1 GAGTKAS
8 RSGPQLTAGCPDGR
22 ARRSDG
28 RLHTGGWFPLRAAHH
43 STHRCCVRRA
53 GRAMPSSLKP
63 LHPGGCFS
71 LGTLGCPVIGTD
83 RKSTRLNSSHVKI
96 SYAVFCSVPLR
107 LLHASPTRRSSDLDG
122 RARRSDG
129 RLHTGGWFPLRAAH
143 HSTHRCCVRRAGRA
157 MPSSLKPLHPGGCF
171 SLGTLGCPVIGTMV
185 VGRGREDLGKKKAR
199 ATRCEAT

>member
-1 GAGTKAS
+1 HGAPVLQGRLQCERGRELRTGGAGTKAS
-8 RSGPQLTAGCPDGR
+8 RSGPQLIAGCP
-22 ARRSDG
+22 
-28 RLHTGGWFPLRAAHH
+28 
-43 STHRCCVRRA
+43 
-53 GRAMPSSLKP
+53 
-63 LHPGGCFS
+63 
-71 LGTLGCPVIGTD
+71 
-83 RKSTRLNSSHVKI
+83 
-96 SYAVFCSVPLR
+96 
-107 LLHASPTRRSSDLDG
+107 DG

-199 ATRCEAT
+199 ATRCEATGTNGAQARSVTAGASRTRAGGCSGPSPSSTPAAT